1 MATLNFFPKNSSVL
15 SHFSHLN
22 ISQFN
27 ISHFNPHFNLN
38 QSHIHFPKH
47 FPKQEQLIPIKTL
60 VTDFLD
66 SLTYSQFAV
75 ILLGFCWILSS
86 LLQKRPKVLNA
97 PFHGYRSWLEPT
109 FFVQTRYVTSA
120 RKIITS
126 GYQKYKDKPFVVR
139 RYDVDISVL
148 PNKYLNELRLYPNT
162 KLSGVK
168 AQVRNLVD
176 KWTYTTLMIESN
188 LHIRVLQ
195 NKLTAELT
203 KYLDIAK
210 TELEYG
216 WPLDIPQPEG
226 KLLRLPFYWVEVD
239 IQQMMRMLVA
249 RMSAKIFL
257 GYPACRNMEWLKL
270 SIDFSIDMFTAA
282 FMLRMFPPWTHPITA
297 HLIPARYKV
306 KKNLRTAEKIIGPL
320 MEKHRQALA
329 AKEKG
334 DDVQEDDTLLNWMM
348 DNGNEKENQLF
359 EMATR
364 QSILT
369 LASIHT
375 TSMGVANML
384 FDLCAHPEWFDV
396 LREEIVEVLAET
408 KGEVK
413 AKEWLPR
420 LEKMD
425 SFFVESQRYNP
436 PILLAPQ
443 RLAVVPI
450 TLKDGT
456 HIPAGTRI
464 ACANHNILNDP
475 LTTPNPDQFDPM
487 RSYRKR
493 HESGELNKHLAGQT
507 DKDNLSFGH
516 GKQACP
522 GRYFAVGEIK
532 MILARLLLEFEFK
545 YPEGKS
551 RPRNFYADENV
562 FPDPWARL
570 MMRKRRT

>member
-1 MATLNFFPKNSSVL
+1 M
-15 SHFSHLN
+15 
-22 ISQFN
+22 
-27 ISHFNPHFNLN
+27 
-38 QSHIHFPKH
+38 
-47 FPKQEQLIPIKTL
+47 
-60 VTDFLD
+60 
-66 SLTYSQFAV
+66 
-75 ILLGFCWILSS
+75 
-86 LLQKRPKVLNA
+86 
-97 PFHGYRSWLEPT
+97 SWFEPT
-109 FFVQTRYVTSA
+109 FILQTRYITGA

-126 GYQKYKDKPFVVR
+126 GYEKLEQYRDSPFVVR

-168 AQVRNLVD
+168 AQVKNLVD

-195 NKLTAELT
+195 NKLTAELA

-210 TELEYG
+210 TELNHG
-216 WPLDIPQPEG
+216 WPLDIPQPDD
-226 KLLRLPFYWVEVD
+226 WIEVD
-239 IQQMMRMLVA
+239 MQQMMRMLVG

-257 GYPACRNMEWLKL
+257 GHPACRNMEWLKL

-282 FMLRMFPPWTHPITA
+282 FMLRMFPPWLHPIVA
-297 HLIPARYKV
+297 WLVPARYRV
-306 KKNLRTAEKIIGPL
+306 RRNLKTAERIIGPL
-320 MEKHRQALA
+320 MDKHRDALKRKA
-329 AKEKG
+329 AGESIE
-334 DDVQEDDTLLNWMM
+334 EDDTLLNWMM
-348 DNGNEKENQLF
+348 DNGNEKENRLF

-384 FDLCAHPEWFDV
+384 FDLCAHPEWFPV
-396 LREEIVEVLAET
+396 LREEIQQVEKELG
-408 KGEVK
+408 KLGEREGAG
-413 AKEWLPR
+413 AKQWLPK

-425 SFFVESQRYNP
+425 SFFVESQRFNP

-464 ACANHNILNDP
+464 ACANWNILNDP
-475 LTTPNPDQFDPM
+475 STTPSPDTFDPM

-493 HESGELNKHLAGQT
+493 HESGEFNKHLAGQT

-532 MILARLLLEFEFK
+532 MILARLLVEFEFK
-545 YPEGKS
+545 YPKGKG
-551 RPRNFYADENV
+551 RPSNFYADENV

-570 MMRKRRT
+570 LMRKRREACQACGRS